1 MVSLCMLRTLLVH
14 PLSQSGAVARI
25 EIEIQRPSVDILS
38 LRYLLAGDLDKIVLP
53 QMGPPTRADELW
65 RSTCFEAFITGGD
78 GYEELNF
85 APSRAW
91 AAYRFDRY
99 REGMRNADLEP
110 RIEVQRTAQSFV
122 LRAEFASRS
131 ARLGLSA
138 VIEEKDGHK
147 SYWALAHPQ
156 GAPDFHHSDCF
167 ALELPAA

>member
-1 MVSLCMLRTLLVH
+1 MHRTLLVH
-14 PLSQSGAVARI
+14 PLSPSGAVARI
-25 EIEIQRPSVDILS
+25 EVEIQRPSVDILS

-53 QMGPPTRADELW
+53 QAGPLRRADELW
-65 RSTCFEAFITGGD
+65 RSTCFEAFSSDGD
-78 GYEELNF
+78 GYVELNF

-91 AAYRFDRY
+91 AAYRFDGY

-110 RIEVQRTAQSFV
+110 RIEVQRTAQRFV
-122 LRAEFASRS
+122 LRAEFAPSG
-131 ARLGLSA
+131 ARLALSA
-138 VIEEKDGHK
+138 VIEEKDGRK